1 MLIIITSRP
10 TMLIK
15 NSIINTILLLS
26 LIFFFGNTSYSNNS
40 QDREALER
48 SLQGSHRSEANRLR
62 DKYRHPV
69 ETLTFFGV
77 KPDSSVVEIT
87 PGRGWYSEILAP
99 LLKDNG
105 TFTAV
110 IYDADLTDNAYLK
123 KLNGFYKTK
132 LSNSPKIYSNVQIE
146 EINHK
151 APVFDLNSSADFVLT
166 FRNVHNWAKSGTTDE
181 MFRSFYKS
189 LKTGGVL
196 GVVEHRARA
205 GTPISQQIK
214 SGYMTEQFVIKTAEK
229 AGFVFNS
236 GSNINNNSLDTKN
249 HKNGVWT
256 LLPVQ
261 RGLSDKEKNV
271 YAKIGESDR
280 MTLKFV
286 KP

>member
-1 MLIIITSRP
+1 MPYT

-15 NSIINTILLLS
+15 NPFVNTALVINLL
-26 LIFFFGNTSYSNNS
+26 FFSASPGYSTNVQNK
-40 QDREALER
+40 EVLEQ

-62 DKYRHPV
+62 DKFRRPV

-77 KPDSSVVEIT
+77 KPNSSVVEIT

-99 LLKDNG
+99 LLKANG

-110 IYDADLTDNAYLK
+110 VYDADLTDNAYLK

-132 LSNSPKIYSNVQIE
+132 LGDNPKIYSSVQIK

-151 APVFDLNSSADFVLT
+151 SPVFDLNSSADFVLT

-181 MFRSFYKS
+181 MFRSFYKA
-189 LKTGGVL
+189 LKIGGVL
-196 GVVEHRARA
+196 GVVEHRAEA
-205 GTPISQQIK
+205 GTPLSEQIK

-236 GSNINNNSLDTKN
+236 GSSINNNPLDTKD
-249 HKNGVWT
+249 HRNGVWT

-261 RGLSDKEKNV
+261 RGLSNKQKKA

>member
-1 MLIIITSRP
+1 MPHI

-15 NSIINTILLLS
+15 NPLINLALLIS
-26 LIFFFGNTSYSNNS
+26 SVFFFGNPSYSNDVQNK
-40 QDREALER
+40 EMLER
-48 SLQGSHRSEANRLR
+48 VLQGSHRSEVNRLR
-62 DKYRHPV
+62 DKYRRPV

-77 KPDSSVVEIT
+77 KPNSNVVEIT

-99 LLKDNG
+99 LLKKNG

-123 KLNGFYKTK
+123 KLNGLYKTK
-132 LSNSPKIYSNVQIE
+132 LGDSPEIYSNVQLE

-151 APVFDLNSSADFVLT
+151 SPVFDLDSSADFVLT

-189 LKTGGVL
+189 LKPGGVL

-214 SGYMTEQFVIKTAEK
+214 SGYMTELFVIKTAEK
-229 AGFVFNS
+229 AGFVFNL
-236 GSNINNNSLDTKN
+236 GSDINNNSLDTKD

-261 RGLSDKEKNV
+261 RGLSDEEKSV

-280 MTLKFV
+280 MTLKFI

>member
-1 MLIIITSRP
+1 MPYT

-15 NSIINTILLLS
+15 NNIINTILLIS
-26 LIFFFGNTSYSNNS
+26 LVFFSWNPSYSDDVQNK
-40 QDREALER
+40 EVLER

-77 KPDSSVVEIT
+77 KPNSNVVEIT

-99 LLKDNG
+99 LLRSNG
-105 TFTAV
+105 EFTAI
-110 IYDADLTDNAYLK
+110 IYDADLTNNAYLK

-132 LSNSPKIYSNVQIE
+132 LGDNPEIYSNVRLE

-151 APVFDLNSSADFVLT
+151 SPIFDLDSSADFVLT

-196 GVVEHRARA
+196 GVVEHRARS
-205 GTPISQQIK
+205 GTPLSQQIK
-214 SGYMTEQFVIKTAEK
+214 SGYMTEEFVIKTAEK
-229 AGFVFNS
+229 AGFVFS
-236 GSNINNNSLDTKN
+236 AGSNINNNSLDSKD
-249 HKNGVWT
+249 HKKGVWT

-261 RGLSDKEKNV
+261 RGLSDKEKIV

>member
-1 MLIIITSRP
+1 MNVT
-10 TMLIK
+10 
-15 NSIINTILLLS
+15 LLAS
-26 LIFFFGNTSYSNNS
+26 MVSFSVNPGYSNNL
-40 QDREALER
+40 QNKDVLEGL
-48 SLQGSHRSEANRLR
+48 LQGSHRTEANRLR

-69 ETLTFFGV
+69 ETLSFFGV
-77 KPDSSVVEIT
+77 KPDSNVVEIT

-99 LLKDNG
+99 LLKASG

-132 LSNSPKIYSNVQIE
+132 LGDSPEIYSNVQLE

-151 APVFDLNSSADFVLT
+151 SPVFDLDSSADFVLT

-205 GTPISQQIK
+205 GTPLSQQIK

-229 AGFVFNS
+229 AGFVFNL
-236 GSNINNNSLDTKN
+236 GSDINNNSLDTKD

-261 RGLSDKEKNV
+261 RGLSDKEKSV

>member
-1 MLIIITSRP
+1 
-10 TMLIK
+10 MLIK
-15 NSIINTILLLS
+15 NPVINIALLISS
-26 LIFFFGNTSYSNNS
+26 LFFSGNPSYSNDV
-40 QDREALER
+40 QAKEVLER

-77 KPDSSVVEIT
+77 KPNSNVVEIT

-99 LLKDNG
+99 LLKSNG
-105 TFTAV
+105 VFTAV

-123 KLNGFYKTK
+123 KLNGLYKTK
-132 LSNSPKIYSNVQIE
+132 LGDSPEIYSNVQLE

-151 APVFDLNSSADFVLT
+151 SPVFDLDSSADFVLT
-166 FRNVHNWAKSGTTDE
+166 FRNVHNWAKSGTTDK

-196 GVVEHRARA
+196 GVVEHRAKV
-205 GTPISQQIK
+205 GTPLSQQIK
-214 SGYMTEQFVIKTAEK
+214 SGYMTEKFVIKTAEK
-229 AGFVFNS
+229 AGFVFS
-236 GSNINNNSLDTKN
+236 AGSNINNNSLDSKD

-261 RGLSDKEKNV
+261 RGLSDKEKSV

>member
-1 MLIIITSRP
+1 
-10 TMLIK
+10 MLIK
-15 NSIINTILLLS
+15 NPVITLLIS
-26 LIFFFGNTSYSNNS
+26 SVFFSGNPSYSNDVQNK
-40 QDREALER
+40 EMLER
-48 SLQGSHRSEANRLR
+48 VLQGSHRSDANRLR
-62 DKYRHPV
+62 DKYRRPV

-77 KPDSSVVEIT
+77 KPNSNVVEIT

-99 LLKDNG
+99 LLRTNG

-110 IYDADLTDNAYLK
+110 IYDANLTDNAYLK

-132 LSNSPKIYSNVQIE
+132 LSDSPKTYSNVQLE

-151 APVFDLNSSADFVLT
+151 TPVFDLDSSADFVLT

-205 GTPISQQIK
+205 GTPLSQQIK

-229 AGFVFNS
+229 AGFVFDA
-236 GSNINNNSLDTKN
+236 GSDINNNSLDAKN

-261 RGLSDKEKNV
+261 RGLSDKEKSV

>member
-1 MLIIITSRP
+1 MPYI

-15 NSIINTILLLS
+15 NPLINLVLLISS
-26 LIFFFGNTSYSNNS
+26 LFFSGNPSYSNDS
-40 QDREALER
+40 QNKEMLER

-69 ETLTFFGV
+69 ETLAFFGV
-77 KPDSSVVEIT
+77 KSNSNVVEIT
-87 PGRGWYSEILAP
+87 PGRGWYSEILAA
-99 LLKDNG
+99 LLRSNG
-105 TFTAV
+105 VLTAV

-132 LSNSPKIYSNVQIE
+132 LGDSPEIYSNVQLE

-151 APVFDLNSSADFVLT
+151 SPVFDLDSSADFVLT

-205 GTPISQQIK
+205 GTPLSQQIK

-229 AGFVFNS
+229 AGFVFS
-236 GSNINNNSLDTKN
+236 AGSNINNNSLDSKD

-261 RGLSDKEKNV
+261 RGLSDKEKSI

>member
-1 MLIIITSRP
+1 MPYI

-15 NSIINTILLLS
+15 NPVITIALLAS
-26 LIFFFGNTSYSNNS
+26 SVFFFGNPSYSNDVQNKKV
-40 QDREALER
+40 LER
-48 SLQGSHRSEANRLR
+48 SLQGSHRSEVNRLR
-62 DKYRHPV
+62 DKYRRPV

-77 KPDSSVVEIT
+77 KPNSNVVEIT

-99 LLKDNG
+99 LLKANG

-132 LSNSPKIYSNVQIE
+132 LGDSPEIYSNVQLE

-151 APVFDLNSSADFVLT
+151 SPVFDLDSSADFVLT

-196 GVVEHRARA
+196 GVVEHRARV
-205 GTPISQQIK
+205 GTPLSQQIK

-229 AGFVFNS
+229 AGFVFS
-236 GSNINNNSLDTKN
+236 AGSNINNNSLDSKD

-261 RGLSDKEKNV
+261 RGLSDKEKSV

>member
-1 MLIIITSRP
+1 MVYTI
-10 TMLIK
+10 MLIK
-15 NSIINTILLLS
+15 NPIINIVLLISLTILS
-26 LIFFFGNTSYSNNS
+26 GNSSFGKNLRTK
-40 QDREALER
+40 EALEN
-48 SLQGSHRSEANRLR
+48 SLHGSHRSEANRLR
-62 DKYRHPV
+62 DKYRNPV

-77 KPDSSVVEIT
+77 KPNSQVVEIT

-110 IYDADLTDNAYLK
+110 IYDAKLTDSAYLK

-132 LSNSPKIYSNVQIE
+132 LGDNPNVYSNVQLK

-151 APVFDLNSSADFVLT
+151 SPVFDLDISADFVLT

-205 GTPISQQIK
+205 GTPLSQQIK

-229 AGFVFNS
+229 AGFIFDE
-236 GSNINNNSLDTKN
+236 GSDINNNSLDAKN

-261 RGLSDKEKNV
+261 RGLSEKEKST
-271 YAKIGESDR
+271 YAEIGESDR

>member
-1 MLIIITSRP
+1 MPYIK
-10 TMLIK
+10 MLIK
-15 NSIINTILLLS
+15 NPVITIALLIS
-26 LIFFFGNTSYSNNS
+26 SVFFSGNPSYSNNS
-40 QDREALER
+40 QNKEMLER
-48 SLQGSHRSEANRLR
+48 VLQGSHRSEANRLR
-62 DKYRHPV
+62 DKYRRPV

-77 KPDSSVVEIT
+77 KPDSHVVEIT

-99 LLKDNG
+99 LLKANG

-132 LSNSPKIYSNVQIE
+132 LGDSPKIYSNVQLE

-151 APVFDLNSSADFVLT
+151 TPVFDLDSSADFVLT

-205 GTPISQQIK
+205 GTPLSQQIK

-229 AGFVFNS
+229 AGFVFDA
-236 GSNINNNSLDTKN
+236 GSDINNNSLDAKD

-261 RGLSDKEKNV
+261 RGLSDKEKSV

>member
-1 MLIIITSRP
+1 
-10 TMLIK
+10 MLIK
-15 NSIINTILLLS
+15 NPVIIISLLVISITFS
-26 LIFFFGNTSYSNNS
+26 GNPSYSNDVQNKK
-40 QDREALER
+40 ELER
-48 SLQGSHRSEANRLR
+48 SLQGGHRSEANRLR
-62 DKYRHPV
+62 DKYRRPV
-69 ETLTFFGV
+69 ETLSFFGV
-77 KPDSSVVEIT
+77 KPDSNVVEIT

-99 LLKDNG
+99 LLKANG

-110 IYDADLTDNAYLK
+110 IYDTNLTDNAYLK

-132 LSNSPKIYSNVQIE
+132 LGDSPEIYSNVQLE

-151 APVFDLNSSADFVLT
+151 SPVFDLDSSADFVLT

-205 GTPISQQIK
+205 GTPLSQQIK

-229 AGFVFNS
+229 AGFLFTA
-236 GSNINNNSLDTKN
+236 GSDINNNSLDAKD

-261 RGLSDKEKNV
+261 RGLSDKEKSV

>member
-1 MLIIITSRP
+1 LLIS
-10 TMLIK
+10 
-15 NSIINTILLLS
+15 SV
-26 LIFFFGNTSYSNNS
+26 FFFGNPSYSNDVQNK
-40 QDREALER
+40 EILER
-48 SLQGSHRSEANRLR
+48 VLQGSHRSEANRLR
-62 DKYRHPV
+62 DKYRRPV

-77 KPDSSVVEIT
+77 KPDSHVVEIT

-99 LLKDNG
+99 LLKKNG

-132 LSNSPKIYSNVQIE
+132 LGDSPKIYSNVQLE

-151 APVFDLNSSADFVLT
+151 TPVFDLDSSADFVLT

-205 GTPISQQIK
+205 GTPLSQQIK

-229 AGFVFNS
+229 AGFVFKA
-236 GSNINNNSLDTKN
+236 GSDVNNNSLDAKD

-261 RGLSDKEKNV
+261 RGLSDKEKSV